1 MKIEDALKEIKKR
14 SGVIGREEELKKML
28 TAVSI
33 GKHVLLEGAVGVG
46 KTKLAKAVAEFLNRP
61 VYRVDGDE
69 RYTENKLIG
78 WFDPP
83 ILVSKGYVK
92 EAFIPGP
99 LYLAMVNGGILFINE
114 LNRMPESTQ
123 NVLLPAMDE
132 KTIIVP
138 KVGEVKAKNGF
149 VIIATQNPEEY
160 VGTTRLSEALK
171 DRFVWI
177 KLDYQPKKE
186 EEEIVKQET
195 KCFNE
200 QLVKLAVEIINTI
213 RKDPNVKRG
222 PSIRGAIDMVDLLKN
237 KKDLTREEVIEAAV
251 MALNCKIEVALRS
264 EETKEDLIK
273 RIVFSIL
280 DKMGFSINSNQNFFQ
295 STIKNNNE
303 NEDINL
309 PYISIVNKEDKISKI
324 FTQELSFLNQNIK
337 FLKNKKPNEIFKIY
351 IEDFDELKSDE
362 EKNIVKNYVAHL
374 IVKIAS
380 EISEKGKRKIKK
392 SFGPYNFGDEE
403 IDVDLTLENILGKKV
418 YSNEDLITIK
428 KEPKKIAVALILDA
442 SNSMQRSKIV
452 TAALAVGALA
462 YKLEKDYY
470 AIVIFKNEA
479 APIKLINEKI
489 ELNEV
494 IERILSLNVGGL
506 TNIKAGLNE
515 GVNQLT
521 SLNDLTLEK
530 IGVLVTDGW
539 LTAGDDPKTIVEKF
553 DKLHVIQTGIGG
565 GSEESIK
572 LCKELAKIGQG
583 KYIFIE
589 DLDELP
595 NKLIELFR

>member
-1 MKIEDALKEIKKR
+1 VYKR
-14 SGVIGREEELKKML
+14 
-28 TAVSI
+28 
-33 GKHVLLEGAVGVG
+33 
-46 KTKLAKAVAEFLNRP
+46 
-61 VYRVDGDE
+61 
-69 RYTENKLIG
+69 
-78 WFDPP
+78 
-83 ILVSKGYVK
+83 
-92 EAFIPGP
+92 
-99 LYLAMVNGGILFINE
+99 
-114 LNRMPESTQ
+114 Q
-123 NVLLPAMDE
+123 
-132 KTIIVP
+132 
-138 KVGEVKAKNGF
+138 
-149 VIIATQNPEEY
+149 
-160 VGTTRLSEALK
+160 
-171 DRFVWI
+171 
-177 KLDYQPKKE
+177 
-186 EEEIVKQET
+186 
-195 KCFNE
+195 
-200 QLVKLAVEIINTI
+200 
-213 RKDPNVKRG
+213 
-222 PSIRGAIDMVDLLKN
+222 
-237 KKDLTREEVIEAAV
+237 
-251 MALNCKIEVALRS
+251 
-264 EETKEDLIK
+264 
-273 RIVFSIL
+273 
-280 DKMGFSINSNQNFFQ
+280 
-295 STIKNNNE
+295 
-303 NEDINL
+303 
-309 PYISIVNKEDKISKI
+309 
-324 FTQELSFLNQNIK
+324 
-337 FLKNKKPNEIFKIY
+337 
-351 IEDFDELKSDE
+351 
-362 EKNIVKNYVAHL
+362 
-374 IVKIAS
+374 
-380 EISEKGKRKIKK
+380 
-392 SFGPYNFGDEE
+392 
-403 IDVDLTLENILGKKV
+403 
-418 YSNEDLITIK
+418 IK

-572 LCKELAKIGQG
+572 LCKELAKIGRG